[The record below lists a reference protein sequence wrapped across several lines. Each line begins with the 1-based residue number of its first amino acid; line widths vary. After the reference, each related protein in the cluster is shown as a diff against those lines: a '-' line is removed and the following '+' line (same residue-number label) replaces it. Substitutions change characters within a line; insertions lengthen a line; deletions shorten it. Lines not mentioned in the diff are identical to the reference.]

1 MKEIKILDCTLRD
14 GGYVNNWNFG
24 YSTINAIIGNLS
36 QAGIDTIECG
46 FLSETKETDSDKSVY
61 RTLAELNERFA
72 GVNSRLACMVNYG
85 EYAIEDLPEF
95 WKDDKVQ
102 TLRVAFHRKDLQAAL
117 AYCAE
122 VKKKGYEVFVQPMVT
137 QAYSTE
143 ELDYLLAKTNEIGG
157 AAVYVV
163 DSFGTMRQE
172 DAVRLF
178 EYYDARLD
186 KGIQIGFHS
195 HNNLQL
201 SFSSAQELIK
211 VDTDRVLVLDSSVF
225 GMGRGAGNLCTELL
239 TMHLNEKCGA
249 RYNLIPILEIIDN
262 WLSPIFNASP
272 WGYSVPYYIA
282 AINNCHPNYATW
294 LVNKATLGVKAINE
308 IISQLPEENKK
319 NYKPRVIEELYQN
332 YQSHSEEDTSS
343 IKGLKEYIADRV
355 VLLLAPG
362 RMLKERLED
371 VQKFILKHNVCVI
384 AVNFDPEEVCADM
397 LFVSNMKRFSSLQG
411 LTTKKQIVTSNIQG
425 GENAQWRVD
434 YASLT
439 DNHYEEIDNAGMMV
453 LRLMRRLGVK
463 HVALAGFDGYS
474 TNQQQNYVSEKMI
487 LNTSAEVLE
496 QRNAAIIQQ
505 IEGMREDLEIEFVTP
520 SIYEKK

>member
-24 YSTINAIIGNLS
+24 YSTINGIIGNRS
-36 QAGIDTIECG
+36 EGGIDTSECG
-46 FLSETKETDSDKSVY
+46 VLSATKETDADKSVY

-85 EYAIEDLPEF
+85 ESAIDDLPVCRKE
-95 WKDDKVQ
+95 DKVH

-143 ELDYLLAKTNEIGG
+143 ELDYLLAKTNEMGA

-172 DAVRLF
+172 DAVYLF
-178 EYYDARLD
+178 ECYDSRLD
-186 KGIQIGFHS
+186 KDVQIGFHS

-201 SFSSAQELIK
+201 SFSCAQELIK
-211 VDTDRVLVLDSSVF
+211 LDTERVLVMDSSVF

-239 TMHLNEKCGA
+239 TMHLNEKCGTS
-249 RYNLIPILEIIDN
+249 YNLIPILEIIDN

-319 NYKPRVIEELYQN
+319 NYKPKVIEELYEN
-332 YQSHSEEDTSS
+332 YQSHAEEDTSS

-411 LTTKKQIVTSNIQG
+411 LTTKKQVVTSNIQG
-425 GENAQWRVD
+425 GEKAQWRVD

-453 LRLMRRLGVK
+453 LRLMKRLGVK

-487 LNTSAEVLE
+487 LNTSTEVLE
-496 QRNAAIIQQ
+496 QRNAAIVQQ
-505 IEGMREDLEIEFVTP
+505 IEGLREDLEIEFVTP
-520 SIYEKK
+520 SMYEKK